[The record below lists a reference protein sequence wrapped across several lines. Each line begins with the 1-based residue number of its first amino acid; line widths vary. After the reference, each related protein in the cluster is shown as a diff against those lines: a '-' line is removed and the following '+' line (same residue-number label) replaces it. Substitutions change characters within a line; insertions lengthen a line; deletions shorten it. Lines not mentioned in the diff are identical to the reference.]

1 MAMDDAGQL
10 HFRCGVLTTRLNNF
24 NDLLWGLLVLL
35 GNAVFST
42 SRVRTFSISATRTLH
57 DLGQHSG

>member
-10 HFRCGVLTTRLNNF
+10 HFRCRVLTTRLTTQRSF
-24 NDLLWGLLVLL
+24 VGLLVLL

-42 SRVRTFSISATRTLH
+42 SRVRTFQFQPQEPS
-57 DLGQHSG
+57 

>member
-10 HFRCGVLTTRLNNF
+10 HFCCRVLTRVLTF

-42 SRVRTFSISATRTLH
+42 SRVTTFQFQPQEPCMI
-57 DLGQHSG
+57 

>member
-10 HFRCGVLTTRLNNF
+10 HFRYRVLTTRLTTLMIFYMAPGTAGQCSFQHISCQN
-24 NDLLWGLLVLL
+24 L
-35 GNAVFST
+35 
-42 SRVRTFSISATRTLH
+42 SIAATRTLH